1 VFTATHPQLGPYFWD
16 SHFHRGLSVPGQWL
30 FRGTGWLLAKVLC
43 CAAGMGW
50 LAYLIGMRPKR
61 SGRDVSAGIT
71 LSILLSTI
79 YVLLVH
85 MGFALFEFD

>member
-1 VFTATHPQLGPYFWD
+1 L
-16 SHFHRGLSVPGQWL
+16 VPGL
-30 FRGTGWLLAKVLC
+30 GFFRGTGWLLAKVLC

-61 SGRDVSAGIT
+61 SAGEVSAGIT